1 MVLERSAG
9 FRGDNRTG
17 TASAVLLYH
26 GLTLTTGDARP
37 PPDANAKRW
46 GKDGARAMLTPKERI
61 KIHAE
66 IERENAR
73 KLREWMKKGGKA
85 A

>member
-1 MVLERSAG
+1 M
-9 FRGDNRTG
+9 
-17 TASAVLLYH
+17 
-26 GLTLTTGDARP
+26 TLTTGDARP

-46 GKDGARAMLTPKERI
+46 RKERCKGMSI
-61 KIHAE
+61 KERLRIHRQ

-73 KLREWMKKGGKA
+73 KLNEWKKGGKA

>member
-1 MVLERSAG
+1 MRLVSGRMIGKRFDA
-9 FRGDNRTG
+9 DNRGRT
-17 TASAVLLYH
+17 
-26 GLTLTTGDARP
+26 P

-46 GKDGARAMLTPKERI
+46 RKDGARAMTPKERI
-61 KIHAE
+61 RVHVQ

-73 KLREWMKKGGKA
+73 KLKEWKKGGKA

>member
-1 MVLERSAG
+1 M
-9 FRGDNRTG
+9 
-17 TASAVLLYH
+17 
-26 GLTLTTGDARP
+26 
-37 PPDANAKRW
+37 
-46 GKDGARAMLTPKERI
+46 AMKEKL

-73 KLREWMKKGGKA
+73 KLKEWKEGKA

>member
-1 MVLERSAG
+1 MVMAG
-9 FRGDNRTG
+9 STSSMFDADNRG
-17 TASAVLLYH
+17 R
-26 GLTLTTGDARP
+26 TT

-46 GKDGARAMLTPKERI
+46 RKDGARAMTPKERI
-61 KIHAE
+61 KVHVQ

-73 KLREWMKKGGKA
+73 KLREWKRKEGGSA

>member
-1 MVLERSAG
+1 M
-9 FRGDNRTG
+9 
-17 TASAVLLYH
+17 
-26 GLTLTTGDARP
+26 TLTTGDARP

-73 KLREWMKKGGKA
+73 KLREWKKKRKGA
-85 A
+85 AA